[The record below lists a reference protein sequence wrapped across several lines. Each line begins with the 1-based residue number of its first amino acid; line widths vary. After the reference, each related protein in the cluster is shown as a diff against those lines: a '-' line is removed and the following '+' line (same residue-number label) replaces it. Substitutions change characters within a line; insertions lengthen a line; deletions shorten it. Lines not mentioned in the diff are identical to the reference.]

1 MILGEH
7 VDKKAIALLSDG
19 IDSPVACHL
28 ALKQGYDL
36 VAITYDNEPFSSPE
50 NLEITKR
57 ILMRLSELHERP
69 MKLYVIKNGENLR
82 QIIGT
87 LSPRTRSYVC
97 VLCKRAMVRLA
108 NDIAEREGAA
118 YLVTGENLGQVA
130 SQTLDNMIVISK
142 ASKRHI
148 IRPLLCM
155 DKLEIEKIAKEIG
168 TYELSIE
175 PKGGCGAIPRYP
187 QTHADSLLVEEL
199 EKDIE
204 LMLELE

>member
-1 MILGEH
+1 
-7 VDKKAIALLSDG
+7 VDKKAIAFSPDG
-19 IDSPVACHL
+19 IDSPDGLPSRIEAE
-28 ALKQGYDL
+28 GTNL

-130 SQTLDNMIVISK
+130 SRRLT
-142 ASKRHI
+142 
-148 IRPLLCM
+148 
-155 DKLEIEKIAKEIG
+155 
-168 TYELSIE
+168 T
-175 PKGGCGAIPRYP
+175 
-187 QTHADSLLVEEL
+187 
-199 EKDIE
+199 
-204 LMLELE
+204 